1 MRTFLKELPELVSN
15 NVISPDVAKNIENYY
30 ASRKA
35 PQDNNLMA
43 IFGVLGATLT
53 GLGIILIFA
62 HNWDTFSKGI
72 KTMLA
77 LLPLITFQGLAV
89 YNIIKHKG
97 TVWKQ
102 VAGTLLF
109 FAVGASMA
117 LIAQI
122 YNIPGNR
129 ASFLCTWTLLCLP
142 LMYVLKANALGILH
156 VVFAT
161 WYATVAGYDDNNIPW
176 PYLGFIAALLPFF
189 INRHKEGHFG
199 FTAFMNVLIPAS
211 ATIVLGTFLNNDYAL
226 NAIVSIYLSFFG
238 ALYAIGRLPFFR
250 ESGIR
255 GNGYHLLSQAG
266 IIFLLLLMS
275 FRWFG
280 KTGDDLEVEVQ
291 PMIVWGLLF
300 TAFIILSFRSG
311 IVRRF
316 DPFVMAVLISP
327 LLYVAGYSNEVAG
340 MIAVNLTVLA
350 LGIAIIRK
358 GLAKLDFPTVNF
370 GLVIISILIICRF
383 FDTDITFAL
392 RGILFVTVGAGFFAT
407 NYLLIRKKKTLQDTT
422 HEN

>member
-1 MRTFLKELPELVSN
+1 MGTFLKELPELVSN
-15 NVISPDVAKNIENYY
+15 NIISPDTAKNIENYY

-77 LLPLITFQGLAV
+77 LLPLITFQALAA
-89 YNIIKHKG
+89 YTIIKGKS

-102 VAGTLLF
+102 AAGTLLF
-109 FAVGASMA
+109 FAVGASIA

-122 YNIPGNR
+122 YNIPGNIG
-129 ASFLCTWTLLCLP
+129 SFLCTWTLLCLP
-142 LMYVLKANALGILH
+142 LMYLLKANALGILH
-156 VVFAT
+156 IVFAT
-161 WYATVAGYDDNNIPW
+161 WYATAAGYDDHGTPLMYLVFIAAFIPF
-176 PYLGFIAALLPFF
+176 YIERHKTLHLGFIAFMNLLLP
-189 INRHKEGHFG
+189 
-199 FTAFMNVLIPAS
+199 LS
-211 ATIVLGTFLNNDYAL
+211 STIVLGTFLDSNYTFNC
-226 NAIVSIYLSFFG
+226 VVYLSFFG
-238 ALYAIGRLPFFR
+238 MLYTIGQLEFFQR
-250 ESGIR
+250 FGFR
-255 GNGYHLLSQAG
+255 GNGYHAISQTG
-266 IIFLLLLMS
+266 IIVILIIMS
-275 FRWFG
+275 FRWFWEEG
-280 KTGDDLEVEVQ
+280 SKDTMALQ
-291 PMIVWGLLF
+291 PGIIWSACMVMACLL
-300 TAFIILSFRSG
+300 AIKSRLLKKA
-311 IVRRF
+311 
-316 DPFVMAVLISP
+316 DPFLIAVLVSP
-327 LLYVAGYSNEVAG
+327 VIYFIGMANEHVG
-340 MIAVNLTVLA
+340 MIAVNLSVLA

-358 GLAKLDFPTVNF
+358 GVAKLDFPTVNF

-407 NYLLIRKKKTLQDTT
+407 NYLLIRKKQTLQETH